1 MEQRLGLVD
10 ADGLLDSARQG
21 GTLRILHRN
30 ELEGAAL
37 VLRGVP
43 DHLVEIGTGNHAAG
57 REGLT
62 VLQAHRVGGSL
73 TLLALNG
80 GDAHEGRGSRT
91 VCSVEDVGAD
101 RLALVIRIGHGY
113 VGLVG
118 GQRRGLVNGDGLL
131 DGAWQGRALG
141 ILHRNELERTTLV
154 LRGIPDH
161 LVKIGAGNH
170 AADREGVTIL
180 QAHRVGSSLTL
191 LALNGRD
198 AHEGG
203 CGFTVRSVEDVS
215 ADRLALV
222 IRIGHGHVGL
232 VGGQRRGLVN
242 GDGLLERA
250 RQSRTLR
257 ILNRDEAERTT
268 LVLRGVPHHLVK
280 IGAGDDLIGDDGVS
294 AQQAH
299 SAGGS
304 LAILALDGCDAHEG
318 GSRLIVG
325 AAEDSRSQGLVF
337 TVRVGNRC
345 VLAVGGQRLDLRH
358 RVSVTPFRRFRRIRG
373 GGVWR
378 GWCGGFR
385 GGCSCCVGYSGRSG
399 CLSLR
404 AFVRGPGRGCRCGS
418 GCQRGRVHRG
428 GSS

>member
-1 MEQRLGLVD
+1 MRVRVQQIKVLGSDVVQRPGLVD
-10 ADGLLDSARQG
+10 ADGLLDSTRQG
-21 GTLRILHRN
+21 RTLGILYRN
-30 ELEGAAL
+30 ELERAAL

-57 REGLT
+57 G
-62 VLQAHRVGGSL
+62 
-73 TLLALNG
+73 
-80 GDAHEGRGSRT
+80 
-91 VCSVEDVGAD
+91 
-101 RLALVIRIGHGY
+101 
-113 VGLVG
+113 
-118 GQRRGLVNGDGLL
+118 
-131 DGAWQGRALG
+131 
-141 ILHRNELERTTLV
+141 
-154 LRGIPDH
+154 
-161 LVKIGAGNH
+161 
-170 AADREGVTIL
+170 EGVTTL
-180 QAHRVGSSLTL
+180 QAHRVGSSLAV

-198 AHEGG
+198 AHERWCGG
-203 CGFTVRSVEDVS
+203 AVRAVEDVS

-280 IGAGDDLIGDDGVS
+280 IGAGDDLIGDDGVA

-299 SAGGS
+299 RAGGS
-304 LAILALDGCDAHEG
+304 LAILALDGRDAHEG

-345 VLAVGGQRLDLRH
+345 IFAVGGQRLDLWQ

-418 GCQRGRVHRG
+418 GCQRGRVRRG
-428 GSS
+428 GSDR

>member
-1 MEQRLGLVD
+1 MRVRVQQIKVLGSDVVQRPGLVD
-10 ADGLLDSARQG
+10 ADGLLDGARQG
-21 GTLRILHRN
+21 GTLRILHRD
-30 ELEGAAL
+30 ELERTTL

-57 REGLT
+57 RECIT
-62 VLQAHRVGGSL
+62 TLQAHRVGSSL

-80 GDAHEGRGSRT
+80 GDAHERWCGCT
-91 VCSVEDVGAD
+91 VRAVEDVSTH
-101 RLALVIRIGHGY
+101 RLVLVIRIGHGH

-141 ILHRNELERTTLV
+141 ILYRDELER
-154 LRGIPDH
+154 
-161 LVKIGAGNH
+161 
-170 AADREGVTIL
+170 AA
-180 QAHRVGSSLTL
+180 
-191 LALNGRD
+191 
-198 AHEGG
+198 
-203 CGFTVRSVEDVS
+203 
-215 ADRLALV
+215 
-222 IRIGHGHVGL
+222 
-232 VGGQRRGLVN
+232 
-242 GDGLLERA
+242 
-250 RQSRTLR
+250 
-257 ILNRDEAERTT
+257 
-268 LVLRGVPHHLVK
+268 LVLRGVPDHLVE
-280 IGAGDDLIGDDGVS
+280 IGAGDDLIGDDGVA

-304 LAILALDGCDAHEG
+304 LAVLALDGRDAHEG

-345 VLAVGGQRLDLRH
+345 IFTVGGQRLDLWQ

-418 GCQRGRVHRG
+418 GCQQGRVHRG